1 MEQHPIPQQIS
12 SYQFRL
18 IGDMTLKQFSY
29 VAGGA
34 VLALLL
40 YATGFHPL
48 LKWPL
53 MFIVGAAGA
62 AFAFLPFEERP
73 LSTWF
78 LSFFRSVY
86 SPTSY
91 VWKHTDKP
99 IQYYKAEGLEV
110 GSLSAPAATQA
121 TKEEYKKYLETP
133 ASTEG
138 TYSKNLDRME
148 RNMLQK
154 FTGLFTN
161 IFTPKP
167 KYQESVPFKKPEEEI
182 KKEEQEQPPEN
193 AFLNQ
198 PSLEIQENKGGLSLN
213 IPETT
218 PITVASQQGI
228 RPKIVVEEK
237 PVLLEDEP
245 VVPQT
250 TEVAPILQQNGL
262 QATSG
267 AQFSIDAAPPH
278 PPTIPNT
285 IVGQVMNHEGKI
297 IEGAILEIRDL
308 AGRPV
313 RALRSNKVGHFMIVT
328 SLPNGQYELKVDK
341 EGFVFDPVTFT
352 AEGDLIPP
360 IAIRS
365 QEIVNSTQFT
375 DNIQSVVQLN

>member
-34 VLALLL
+34 ILALLL

-91 VWKHTDKP
+91 VWKHNEKP
-99 IQYYKAEGLEV
+99 IQYYKEESMDV
-110 GSLSAPAATQA
+110 GNLSTPTT

-138 TYSKNLDRME
+138 TYSKNLDKME
-148 RNMLQK
+148 QNMLQK
-154 FTGLFTN
+154 FTGLFTK
-161 IFTPKP
+161 IFVPKP
-167 KYQESVPFKKPEEEI
+167 KYQESVPFKKPEEEEV

-193 AFLNQ
+193 TFLNQ
-198 PSLEIQENKGGLSLN
+198 PSPENQENKGTTSIN
-213 IPETT
+213 IPEIT
-218 PITVASQQGI
+218 PITVASQQGM

-237 PVLLEDEP
+237 PPLLDEEP

-250 TEVAPILQQNGL
+250 TEVSPVLQQSET
-262 QATSG
+262 QATTG

-341 EGFVFDPVTFT
+341 EGFVFDPISFI

-375 DNIQSVVQLN
+375 DPAQVSTQIN